1 MATNKL
7 NIALIGYG
15 KMGKTIEKV
24 AKERGHHIVAIV
36 NSDGPTRIE
45 QLPDNIHIA
54 IEFSVPDAAYMNL
67 KALAKKSIPTVCGTT
82 GWLDNY
88 EEISNDYAEA
98 KSSFLYASNFSIGVN
113 LFFAVNQHLAKIM
126 GTQMDYNV
134 SITESHH
141 VTKLDAPSGTAITLA
156 EQVIDNHP
164 VKTTWKREIDP
175 DINTNSISIK
185 SIREADVKGMH
196 EIIYNSEVD
205 AITIKHE
212 AFTRKGF
219 ALGAVLA
226 AEFIANKQG
235 VFQMSDVL
243 NI

>member
-1 MATNKL
+1 MASNKL

-36 NSDGPTRIE
+36 NNDGPSRIE
-45 QLPDNIHIA
+45 QFPDNVHIA

-88 EEISNDYAEA
+88 DEVCIDFTET

-113 LFFAVNQHLAKIM
+113 IFFAVNQHLAKIM
-126 GTQMDYNV
+126 ESQMDYDV

-156 EQVIDNHP
+156 EHIIDNHP
-164 VKTTWKREIDP
+164 LKTTWNRDVDS
-175 DINTNSISIK
+175 DINAKGISIK
-185 SIREADVKGMH
+185 SLREADVKGIH
-196 EIIYNSEVD
+196 EITYHSEID

-226 AEFIANKQG
+226 AEFIANKKG
-235 VFQMSDVL
+235 IFQMSDVL